1 MRFARHAR
9 IFRGQL
15 DAAPFAG
22 VFFLVLIFL
31 TFHSQLVF
39 TPGVK
44 VQLDLPEANGLPGTG
59 NPTAVVAV
67 ARGGQFY
74 YENQVIAEPELKLRL
89 QALAEKARLRGAQLT
104 LVVLAD
110 KSVPND
116 TLVRL
121 AELARQA
128 GIQEL
133 LQATRPRLAP
143 QPTTTSA
150 AP

>member
-1 MRFARHAR
+1 
-9 IFRGQL
+9 
-15 DAAPFAG
+15 
-22 VFFLVLIFL
+22 
-31 TFHSQLVF
+31 
-39 TPGVK
+39 VK
-44 VQLDLPEANGLPGTG
+44 VQPDLPQADGLPGTG

-67 ARGGQFY
+67 ARSGQFY

-89 QALAEKARLRGAQLT
+89 HALAEKAKLRGAQLT

-121 AELARQA
+121 AELARQS
-128 GIQEL
+128 GINEL
-133 LQATRPRLAP
+133 LQATRPRLTP
-143 QPTTTSA
+143 QPSITP